1 MLRTTAIICASVL
14 FVILLACGG
23 GGGGGGTNVTGVT
36 VSPGAAW
43 PSVGQTV
50 VLTATVTGFNN
61 QTVLWSAN
69 GGAISPTGPSTAT
82 YTAPSVAGVYTVTAR
97 ADADTSVIGTCTMNV
112 GTIGVSIS
120 PQDGSVSINQSLNFT
135 ASVTGTANDNVTWT
149 ASGGTITPT
158 GTGTARFTAPG
169 VVGNYTVTAR
179 SVADTNRKGVATVTV
194 TPSAGSNAIINGK
207 VVDQDSQ
214 VGISGVNVVFLN
226 NVGTIIAQYTTAAN
240 GTFRAT
246 VPVTAIRFHIVSA
259 SIPGTYYK
267 AYEYNGKR
275 YTALSSLCSAPLPTL
290 TAGTTI
296 SLPTFI
302 DVPPTTGPPPPPPNG
317 CP

>member
-1 MLRTTAIICASVL
+1 MNRRRFLGL
-14 FVILLACGG
+14 
-23 GGGGGGTNVTGVT
+23 
-36 VSPGAAW
+36 GAALGLT
-43 PSVGQTV
+43 PAL
-50 VLTATVTGFNN
+50 LTAGDQDFSLVNKTGFEISS
-61 QTVLWSAN
+61 LH
-69 GGAISPTGPSTAT
+69 ISPHSSDEWGEDILGKDTLDDGDTLNITFHRKEKAANWDLRVEDGDGKSFTWEKLNLLEI
-82 YTAPSVAGVYTVTAR
+82 SEVT
-97 ADADTSVIGTCTMNV
+97 
-112 GTIGVSIS
+112 
-120 PQDGSVSINQSLNFT
+120 LF
-135 ASVTGTANDNVTWT
+135 
-149 ASGGTITPT
+149 
-158 GTGTARFTAPG
+158 
-169 VVGNYTVTAR
+169 Y
-179 SVADTNRKGVATVTV
+179 RKGVATVTV

-302 DVPPTTGPPPPPPNG
+302 DVPPTSGPPPPPPNG